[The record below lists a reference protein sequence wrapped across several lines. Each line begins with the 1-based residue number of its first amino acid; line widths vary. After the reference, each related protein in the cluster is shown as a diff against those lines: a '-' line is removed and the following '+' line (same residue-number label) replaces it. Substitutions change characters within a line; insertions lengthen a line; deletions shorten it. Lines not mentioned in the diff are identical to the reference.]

1 MRQFSELTR
10 RQIMERASN
19 KTEAA
24 LFYAFKKKEE
34 LELKL
39 EGVIASK
46 LDAQQLADSITSQN
60 REIDVYMALATMVQS
75 EMEILDKAVIFET
88 II

>member
-1 MRQFSELTR
+1 MNQFSELTQ
-10 RQIMERASN
+10 RQILERASN

-24 LFYAFKKKEE
+24 LFFAFKKKEE
-34 LELKL
+34 LELML

-46 LDAQQLADSITSQN
+46 LDTEQIADSIVSQN
-60 REIDVYMALATMVQS
+60 REIDVYMTLASLVQN
-75 EMEILDKAVIFET
+75 EMEILDKEVICET